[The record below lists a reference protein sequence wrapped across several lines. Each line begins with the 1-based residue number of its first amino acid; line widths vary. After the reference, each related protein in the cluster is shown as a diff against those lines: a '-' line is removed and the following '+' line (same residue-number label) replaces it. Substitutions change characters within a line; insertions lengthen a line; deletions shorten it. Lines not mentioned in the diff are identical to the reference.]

1 MTSSFRTKHIAY
13 AAIVGAMSFVIMRLT
28 QIPIFAA
35 APYLKLELSEA
46 PLLLLAVLVSPM
58 TGLIA
63 LLVKDVLGIFFS
75 GYNVFGVS
83 ADIIMTGIFVFVFAR
98 LLRGGVTLPKALI
111 ATGIASLARML
122 LSIPV
127 NLLVLWLEF
136 GTPAAGVFAM
146 MPYILPFNL
155 IKCCVN
161 ALIFYLLYPRLNKLM
176 VR

>member
-1 MTSSFRTKHIAY
+1 MMSTIRTKHIAY
-13 AAIVGAMSFVIMRLT
+13 AAIVGAMSFVIMRFT

-58 TGLIA
+58 TGIIA
-63 LLVKDVLGIFFS
+63 LLVKDLLGIIFS

-83 ADIIMTGIFVFVFAR
+83 ADIIMTGIFVLLFAR
-98 LLRGGVTLPKALI
+98 ILRGEVTLRRALI
-111 ATGIASLARML
+111 ATALAALARMV

-127 NLLVLWLEF
+127 NLVVLWLEF
-136 GTPAAGVFAM
+136 GTPAAGVMAM

-161 ALIFYLLYPRLNKLM
+161 ALIFYLLFPRLNRLIA
-176 VR
+176 R

>member
-1 MTSSFRTKHIAY
+1 MRTKHIAY

-46 PLLLLAVLVSPM
+46 PLLLLAALVSPV
-58 TGLIA
+58 TGIIA
-63 LLVKDVLGIFFS
+63 LLVKDVLGVFFS

-83 ADIIMTGIFVFVFAR
+83 ADIILTGVFVFVFAR
-98 LLRGGVTLPKALI
+98 LLRGGVTLRTALI
-111 ATGIASLARML
+111 ATALASLARML

-136 GTPAAGVFAM
+136 GTPAAGVMAM

-161 ALIFYLLYPRLNKLM
+161 ALIFYLLYPRLSKLI

>member
-1 MTSSFRTKHIAY
+1 MTRSFRTKHIAY
-13 AAIVGAMSFVIMRLT
+13 AAIVGAMSFVIMRIT

-83 ADIIMTGIFVFVFAR
+83 ADIIMTGIFVLLFAR
-98 LLRGGVTLPKALI
+98 LLRGEKTLPKVLI
-111 ATGIASLARML
+111 ATGLAALARMV

-136 GTPAAGVFAM
+136 GTPAAGVMAM

-161 ALIFYLLYPRLNKLM
+161 ALIFHLLYPRLNRLIP
-176 VR
+176 R

>member
-1 MTSSFRTKHIAY
+1 MNSTFRTKHIAY

-46 PLLLLAVLVSPM
+46 PLLLLAVLVSPV

-63 LLVKDVLGIFFS
+63 LFVKDVLGIFFS

-83 ADIIMTGIFVFVFAR
+83 ADIIMTGIFV
-98 LLRGGVTLPKALI
+98 LLFALI
-111 ATGIASLARML
+111 LKGEATLRKTLFATGLASLARML

-127 NLLVLWLEF
+127 NLVVLWLEF
-136 GTPAAGVFAM
+136 GTPAAGVMAM

-161 ALIFYLLYPRLNKLM
+161 ALIFYLLYPRLNKLIK
-176 VR
+176 R

>member
-1 MTSSFRTKHIAY
+1 MRTKHIAY

-46 PLLLLAVLVSPM
+46 PLLLLAVLVSPL
-58 TGLIA
+58 TGVVA
-63 LLVKDVLGIFFS
+63 LLVKDLLGVIFS

-83 ADIIMTGIFVFVFAR
+83 ADIILTGVFVLLFAR

-111 ATGIASLARML
+111 AAGLASLARML

-127 NLLVLWLEF
+127 NLIVLWLEF
-136 GTPAAGVFAM
+136 GTPAAGVMAM

-161 ALIFYLLYPRLNKLM
+161 AMIFYLLYPRLSRL
-176 VR
+176 VPR